1 MWPLQMQWDAPAVAM
16 RVVKMCSSIPSVH
29 LCPALVPIALLL
41 RSLFV
46 PLNVRFVCCYGN
58 ELVSII
64 WLSFLAPRPLTRI
77 PILIRP
83 LHVALLYSALQCTS
97 NPPSAAFR
105 PSP

>member
-1 MWPLQMQWDAPAVAM
+1 MGCASGGHESCKDVFFHSIGPSLSGLGSD
-16 RVVKMCSSIPSVH
+16 RVVVAIFVW
-29 LCPALVPIALLL
+29 
-41 RSLFV
+41 FV

-58 ELVSII
+58 ELVSI
-64 WLSFLAPRPLTRI
+64 WLLFLAPRPLTRI